1 MPATAATPSSVSAAS
16 VWLTIICRTMVNSK
30 HVHHR
35 VGGVQG
41 QHLHE
46 LNSHHQQ
53 QCGGE
58 EIPQGEG
65 LWGEEQGPA
74 SLPEQKYRPAD
85 DHQQDHGG
93 DEQLQSTGG
102 LQQQDVGGM
111 TIHGAS
117 LAPRDGR
124 VKIRIK
130 R

>member
-1 MPATAATPSSVSAAS
+1 MRLHAAFSLAWRYFFTAKPDDGEPQ
-16 VWLTIICRTMVNSK
+16 

-111 TIHGAS
+111 TVHGAS
-117 LAPRDGR
+117 LRRGAAE
-124 VKIRIK
+124 
-130 R
+130 

>member
-1 MPATAATPSSVSAAS
+1 MADDHLPDDGEQQ
-16 VWLTIICRTMVNSK
+16 

-58 EIPQGEG
+58 KIPQGEG

-117 LAPRDGR
+117 LRRGTAE
-124 VKIRIK
+124 
-130 R
+130 